1 MSSEHKAVIM
11 MDFLKFAESSKSFG
25 ESIITL
31 NTPDKDLDDLL
42 EMNKIANQ
50 FTKVTD
56 GVEEISKILLPLID
70 RLP

>member
-1 MSSEHKAVIM
+1 MSSEHKAVIL

-25 ESIITL
+25 ESIMTL

>member
-1 MSSEHKAVIM
+1 MISEHKAVIL

-25 ESIITL
+25 ESIMTL
-31 NTPDKDLDDLL
+31 NTPDRDLDDLL

-56 GVEEISKILLPLID
+56 AVEEISKILLPLID
-70 RLP
+70 KLP

>member
-1 MSSEHKAVIM
+1 MSSEQKQEILV
-11 MDFLKFAESSKSFG
+11 DFLKFAESSKSFG
-25 ESIITL
+25 ESIMAL

-56 GVEEISKILLPLID
+56 AVEEISKILLPLID
-70 RLP
+70 KLP

>member
-25 ESIITL
+25 ESIMTL

>member
-1 MSSEHKAVIM
+1 MSSEQKAVIL

-25 ESIITL
+25 ESIMTL

>member
-1 MSSEHKAVIM
+1 MSNEQKQEIVENL
-11 MDFLKFAESSKSFG
+11 LKFAEFGKSFG
-25 ESIITL
+25 ESIMAL
-31 NTPDKDLDDLL
+31 NTPDRDLDDLL

-56 GVEEISKILLPLID
+56 AVEEISKILLPLID